1 MKLHPEQEAKRAG
14 ISEALV
20 FVKVGWGS
28 RLIGRLWG
36 WGVPAEETEQTYRA
50 VDGCRLQL
58 ALDEADSLVAAG
70 HDSAGVLSAL
80 RGQMA
85 GFRALDLPVVH
96 ERWPERSVRY
106 DTTVTLVQRC
116 AREVAR
122 DAMGYTLFET
132 LIWRMDPWLRDGV
145 IYARDLG
152 PAINRR
158 LRALYPDR
166 PHLFYTPLSGEP
178 GSPPVFLPLP
188 AEETPQVP
196 VPAQSAS
203 AAEPGR

>member
-1 MKLHPEQEAKRAG
+1 
-14 ISEALV
+14 
-20 FVKVGWGS
+20 
-28 RLIGRLWG
+28 
-36 WGVPAEETEQTYRA
+36 
-50 VDGCRLQL
+50 
-58 ALDEADSLVAAG
+58 
-70 HDSAGVLSAL
+70 
-80 RGQMA
+80 
-85 GFRALDLPVVH
+85 
-96 ERWPERSVRY
+96 
-106 DTTVTLVQRC
+106 
-116 AREVAR
+116 
-122 DAMGYTLFET
+122 MGYTLFET